1 MSSKKIFI
9 TGIAGFI
16 GFHLAK
22 ALHRVGYFVSG
33 CDNFNSYYDQTLKR
47 DRARILNQ
55 LGIEIHELDL
65 NQLNQNHFI
74 FKEIDFTHFFHL
86 AAQAGVR
93 YSLNDPRSYVE
104 NNIRGF
110 LEVLEL
116 CRNFPTMKL
125 LFASSSSIYGLNQK
139 TPFSED
145 DLTDSPAKLYAAT
158 KKSNELMAFSYHH
171 LFQIKMIGLR
181 FFTVYGPFGRP
192 DMAYYSFT
200 KAIIEDKPIDVF
212 NQGKMK
218 RDFTYIDD
226 IIDGCVK
233 ALDYECGFEIFNL
246 GNNNPEQLF
255 SLIEF
260 LEHFL
265 NKKAKLN
272 LKQMQSGD
280 VLETFA
286 DITKSK
292 NLLDYE
298 PKTSLK
304 EGLEKFVKWYQ
315 EYHRVHS

>member
-22 ALHRVGYFVSG
+22 ALNRARYFVSG
-33 CDNFNSYYDQTLKR
+33 CDNFNSYYDPDLKR
-47 DRARILNQ
+47 ERARILSQ

-65 NQLNQNHFI
+65 NHFNQNHSI
-74 FKEIDFTHFFHL
+74 FKEIEFTHFFHL

-93 YSLNDPRSYVE
+93 HSLNDPRSYIE
-104 NNIRGF
+104 NNIQGF

-116 CRNFPTMKL
+116 CRNFPKMKL

-145 DLTDSPAKLYAAT
+145 DLSDSPANLYAAT
-158 KKSNELMAFSYHH
+158 KKSNELMAFAYHH

-212 NQGKMK
+212 NHGKMK

-226 IIDGCVK
+226 IIDGCIK

-255 SLIEF
+255 SLIEL

-292 NLLDYE
+292 NLLHYE